1 MSRTVVFLN
10 PRCANSAPAMRS
22 SSSRRVGAA
31 AEVEPVE
38 TVMRGPRGGLSG
50 ARSVGGCPWG
60 LAAHGDDLTGQVG
73 RVVAGKEHHDVCDL
87 PRLGCATECLALL
100 EVVQQLVGG

>member
-1 MSRTVVFLN
+1 MSRTVVFLK

-38 TVMRGPRGGLSG
+38 TVMRGPRDGLSPSTSSGG
-50 ARSVGGCPWG
+50 AGAIVVGCSWV
-60 LAAHGDDLTGQVG
+60 LAAHGDDLTGEVG
-73 RVVAGKEHHDVCDL
+73 RVVAGKEHHDVGDL
-87 PRLGCATECLALL
+87 PRLGCATERLAL
-100 EVVQQLVGG
+100 